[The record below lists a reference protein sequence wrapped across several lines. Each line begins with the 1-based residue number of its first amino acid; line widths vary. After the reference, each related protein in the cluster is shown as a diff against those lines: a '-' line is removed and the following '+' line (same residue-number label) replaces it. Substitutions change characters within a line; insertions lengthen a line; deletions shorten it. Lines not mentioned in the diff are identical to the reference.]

1 MVARSVWG
9 GKVKGSNPLCPTHKL
24 HFMKMQELSELQ
36 SFTVEEFQ
44 SDFDNLME
52 RIDNGESFIIT
63 SEHGNAVMVP
73 YKEVVQVFEES
84 GVSED
89 IIRIHTD
96 HEEGC

>member
-1 MVARSVWG
+1 MGRSEEGAVP
-9 GKVKGSNPLCPTHKL
+9 STRTHKT
-24 HFMKMQELSELQ
+24 HYIKMQEISELQ

-52 RIDNGESFIIT
+52 RIENGESFIIT

-73 YKEVVQVFEES
+73 YKEVVQVFEEC

-89 IIRIHTD
+89 IIHIHTD
-96 HEEGC
+96 HEEGS